1 MADLSLAQV
10 IARIERMR
18 DTCKTDESI
27 ANEHDRPDDA
37 VWARDNV
44 ETLDACLILL
54 RQEQGWQ
61 PIESAPKDGQQ
72 VWLWWDGKRRLAHW
86 HEAVNPPSIGGKFAN
101 WLTDDKG
108 SVSAVTKPT
117 LWAPLPSPPSDSEA
131 I

>member
-1 MADLSLAQV
+1 MADLSREQV

-54 RQEQGWQ
+54 RQQQGWQ
-61 PIESAPKDGQQ
+61 PIETAPKDREI
-72 VWLWWDGKRRLAHW
+72 LLYGKRRFTDGIAQGAWNSGGAMHLPHW
-86 HEAVNPPSIGGKFAN
+86 MG
-101 WLTDDKG
+101 D
-108 SVSAVTKPT
+108 VTQPT
-117 LWAPLPSPPSDSEA
+117 HWMPLPSPPSGAE
-131 I
+131 

>member
-1 MADLSLAQV
+1 VSAPSLSVDQV

-54 RQEQGWQ
+54 RQQQERPQNEEKAIALRSCAEDQ
-61 PIESAPKDGQQ
+61 PASPASTEALPKENREAKVPCSRCG
-72 VWLWWDGKRRLAHW
+72 WLW
-86 HEAVNPPSIGGKFAN
+86 
-101 WLTDDKG
+101 
-108 SVSAVTKPT
+108 
-117 LWAPLPSPPSDSEA
+117 
-131 I
+131 